1 MRVIQESINI
11 VTPGRQPWFE
21 DINERVVE
29 IVKRSG
35 VQNGLILVFS
45 HHTTCSVILQE
56 YSKDITYNGQ
66 EFMHQDLVNVFEDL
80 IPTMRHEGQYLHPG
94 PWSTQFSFEHGEDKP
109 FCINTDAHLR
119 SLFMGRSETLPIID
133 GVMDTGSF
141 GHLYFIDFDQTR
153 ERNRT
158 IQIQIIGE

>member
-1 MRVIQESINI
+1 MRTYRETITFE
-11 VTPGRQPWFE
+11 TPGRQPWFE

-29 IVKRSG
+29 IVKKSTI
-35 VQNGLILVFS
+35 QNGLVLVFS

-56 YSKDITYNGQ
+56 YSKDITYNGL
-66 EFMHQDLVNVFEDL
+66 EFMNQDLVNVFEEI

-94 PWSTQFSFEHGEDKP
+94 PWSTKWSYENGEDKP
-109 FCINTDAHLR
+109 FCINTDGHLR
-119 SLFMGRSETLPIID
+119 SLFTGRSETLPIID
-133 GVMDTGSF
+133 GVMDTGDY

-158 IQIQIIGE
+158 VQVQIIGE